1 MNFKPHIFLD
11 IEYLKYNLY
20 KRNERPFLF
29 LDIDGVLS
37 LDFDEYT
44 YSNQKKWF
52 PKLMKC
58 PYNKKAV
65 KVLNVICEAVD
76 PIIILSSDWKDHY
89 SLEIINEFF
98 EWNGITHKI
107 TDFTS
112 TLWGIRFTNLQQ
124 LEECRS
130 AEILLYV
137 HEHEIKNYV
146 AIDDLDLSP
155 WIPDNF
161 VYTPRSNE
169 GIKQSGVKNKILNI
183 LLN

>member
-1 MNFKPHIFLD
+1 MKIFTEIMFGDMKNKPTIM
-11 IEYLKYNLY
+11 
-20 KRNERPFLF
+20 

-44 YSNQKKWF
+44 YSNQKKWN
-52 PKLMKC
+52 PKVMRC
-58 PYNKKAV
+58 NFNKKAV
-65 KVLNVICEAVD
+65 KVFNEICEAVD

-89 SLEIINEFF
+89 SLEVMNEFF

-107 TDFTS
+107 SDTTP
-112 TLWGIRFTNLQQ
+112 TLWGVRFKSLDE

-137 HEHEIKNYV
+137 HEHEVKNYV
-146 AIDDLDLSP
+146 AIDDLNLNP
-155 WIPDNF
+155 WIPNNF
-161 VYTPRSNE
+161 VCTPKSNE
-169 GIKQSGVKNKILNI
+169 GIKQSGVKDKILSI

>member
-1 MNFKPHIFLD
+1 MKN
-11 IEYLKYNLY
+11 
-20 KRNERPFLF
+20 RNYIM

-37 LDFDEYT
+37 LDFDEVT

-52 PKLMKC
+52 EKMIARC
-58 PYNKKAV
+58 PLNKKAV
-65 KVLNVICEAVD
+65 IKFNEICAIVN

-89 SLEIINEFF
+89 PIDLMNEFF

-107 TDFTS
+107 TDYTS
-112 TLWGIRFTNLQQ
+112 TLWGVRFTSYQQ
-124 LEECRS
+124 LEECRA

-137 HEHEIKNYV
+137 HEHEVKNYV

-161 VYTPRSNE
+161 VCTPRSNE
-169 GIKQSGVKNKILNI
+169 GIKQSGVKDKILNI